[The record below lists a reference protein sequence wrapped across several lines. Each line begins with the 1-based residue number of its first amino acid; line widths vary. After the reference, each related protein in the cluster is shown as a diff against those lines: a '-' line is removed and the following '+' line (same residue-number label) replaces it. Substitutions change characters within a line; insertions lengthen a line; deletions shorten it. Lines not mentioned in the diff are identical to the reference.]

1 MRSVRW
7 VWAAAAFVAVVLLA
21 IEWPVLAVLYGLHP
35 AAAMVLAMTHSA
47 AVVLTV
53 RWPLVGIAVS
63 SFGSLA
69 TMLATFPMA
78 AVLPWPWPVTGIL
91 AHCLLVALLSLRHQW
106 YWVAGGWGA
115 GTVLTALAFVVTPER
130 TLGGLANGVVLV
142 SVTAGLA
149 MLGVLE
155 RLWRQGA
162 IRVQQA
168 EELSA
173 EEAQRRRDLEER
185 NRIARELH
193 DVVAHSMS
201 VIHVQASTAQ
211 YRKPGIDESVQ
222 HEFDDIARSARQAL
236 SEMRALLAVLR
247 SDDAAP
253 TAPAPMLRDVP
264 GLIETARA
272 SGATITESI
281 ETGAP
286 ATTGMTAYRIVQ
298 EGLSNALRHAPGAE
312 IQVRT
317 AYQDE
322 HRTLTIE
329 VLNSPPRGPLAPAP
343 GSGLGLAGVRER
355 VSALGGTVQ
364 AGPTAAGG
372 FRLWAALPVGDAPG
386 AEQ

>member
-1 MRSVRW
+1 PRRRRRSAAAVGAGSAPRGTRSRRTWPNVQSMPPEPSSAAAATRPPRGLSGRLHTPRLRSVRSVRW

-162 IRVQQA
+162 IRV
-168 EELSA
+168 
-173 EEAQRRRDLEER
+173 
-185 NRIARELH
+185 
-193 DVVAHSMS
+193 
-201 VIHVQASTAQ
+201 
-211 YRKPGIDESVQ
+211 
-222 HEFDDIARSARQAL
+222 RS
-236 SEMRALLAVLR
+236 
-247 SDDAAP
+247 
-253 TAPAPMLRDVP
+253 
-264 GLIETARA
+264 
-272 SGATITESI
+272 
-281 ETGAP
+281 
-286 ATTGMTAYRIVQ
+286 
-298 EGLSNALRHAPGAE
+298 
-312 IQVRT
+312 
-317 AYQDE
+317 
-322 HRTLTIE
+322 
-329 VLNSPPRGPLAPAP
+329 
-343 GSGLGLAGVRER
+343 
-355 VSALGGTVQ
+355 
-364 AGPTAAGG
+364 
-372 FRLWAALPVGDAPG
+372 
-386 AEQ
+386 